1 MSAESIIREL
11 RREND
16 RLIVR
21 NHMLEERLKAEQELN
36 NRQWKRLREAETY
49 IQRSLGGDK

>member
-21 NHMLEERLKAEQELN
+21 NHMLEKQLKAEQELN
-36 NRQWKRLREAETY
+36 EKQWKRLKEAETY

>member
-36 NRQWKRLREAETY
+36 EKQWRRLKEAETY